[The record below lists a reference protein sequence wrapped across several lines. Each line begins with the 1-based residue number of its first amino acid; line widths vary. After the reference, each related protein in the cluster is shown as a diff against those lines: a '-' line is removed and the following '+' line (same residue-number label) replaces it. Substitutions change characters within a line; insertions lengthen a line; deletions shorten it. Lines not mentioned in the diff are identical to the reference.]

1 MKDGT
6 FYGTW
11 FKANDSFLTL
21 TEIEAGGKEYL
32 RSDGYDKMDVTDCD
46 TQLKENTI

>member
-1 MKDGT
+1 MAHG
-6 FYGTW
+6 
-11 FKANDSFLTL
+11 SILTL

-32 RSDGYDKMDVTDCD
+32 RSDGYDIMDITDCD